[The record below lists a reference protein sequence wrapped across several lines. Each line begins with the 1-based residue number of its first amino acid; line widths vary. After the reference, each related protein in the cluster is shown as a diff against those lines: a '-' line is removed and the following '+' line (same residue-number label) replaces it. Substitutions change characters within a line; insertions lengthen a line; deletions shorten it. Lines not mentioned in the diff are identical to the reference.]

1 MRRYMTVPFY
11 LSIKQ
16 YTHQLKCISVLTK
29 HLGQTEENLD
39 KFIMKH
45 YLITISETIMIE
57 LCSVFKHEIKN
68 RTTVQFL
75 KTHY

>member
-1 MRRYMTVPFY
+1 MTVPFY

-57 LCSVFKHEIKN
+57 LCSVFK
-68 RTTVQFL
+68 
-75 KTHY
+75 